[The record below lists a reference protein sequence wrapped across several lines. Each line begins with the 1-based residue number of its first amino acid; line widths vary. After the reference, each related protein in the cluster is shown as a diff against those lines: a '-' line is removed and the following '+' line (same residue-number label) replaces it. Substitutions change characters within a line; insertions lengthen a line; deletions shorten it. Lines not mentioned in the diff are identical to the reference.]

1 MGGGFK
7 KIDGPRLHLGPL
19 ALLPFML
26 TAAAVFLLQ
35 PADRPVF
42 ETGRRADVVDASERH
57 RPSAASLALVGYS
70 GDPPPP
76 PYFSFFFFTHAP
88 SAHVTMCCCTQ
99 RCRQPSW
106 STPTQCIHCGAQAV
120 QSQRTGAK
128 LTGGGL

>member
-70 GDPPPP
+70 GDPPSP
-76 PYFSFFFFTHAP
+76 PYFSFFFFYACTICSRDNVLLYPALP
-88 SAHVTMCCCTQ
+88 SAILVNTHPVHSLRCTGSPITEN
-99 RCRQPSW
+99 RC
-106 STPTQCIHCGAQAV
+106 
-120 QSQRTGAK
+120 
-128 LTGGGL
+128 

>member
-26 TAAAVFLLQ
+26 AAAVFLLQ

-76 PYFSFFFFTHAP
+76 LILASFFLRMH
-88 SAHVTMCCCTQ
+88 HL
-99 RCRQPSW
+99 
-106 STPTQCIHCGAQAV
+106 
-120 QSQRTGAK
+120 
-128 LTGGGL
+128 LT